1 MSSSIGSSRGGD
13 NGGDGG
19 GGKIA
24 ARPSKM
30 ARVGDNGNGDGGA
43 GGRKNTI
50 RISRSI
56 VNDPVVMASLRR
68 LNPHAKFVVSACEEA
83 AIATAPAG
91 ASAASPSP
99 SAAGAQNADGSNSNV
114 NLSDLAPF
122 VASILRD
129 KVLHDVVEESRD
141 LVREKEEM
149 ERVLQRVDDNFTIQ
163 AVDGA
168 GRVLGRG
175 KLKDG
180 TILGGTM
187 FHVPLHLGG
196 ASDFELPLENGPIEF
211 NLGDHRLFTLDLAN
225 HPQGAIH
232 RPGSSLVA
240 YPADQSLVRTICIRF
255 RRIVDEPNVDSWL
268 SSPQNGRDD
277 IGAIQLGPEDTAG
290 YKFVLLTSFLRYEEP
305 LRAILRALG
314 VQPRALGV
322 QP

>member
-1 MSSSIGSSRGGD
+1 MSSSNGSSRGGD
-13 NGGDGG
+13 NGG
-19 GGKIA
+19 GKIA
-24 ARPSKM
+24 ARLSKM
-30 ARVGDNGNGDGGA
+30 ARVGDNGNGGG
-43 GGRKNTI
+43 GGGPKNTI

-99 SAAGAQNADGSNSNV
+99 LAAGAQNADGSNSNV

-122 VASILRD
+122 VASMLRD
-129 KVLHDVVEESRD
+129 KVLHDVVEENRD
-141 LVREKEEM
+141 LVREKEEL
-149 ERVLQRVDDNFTIQ
+149 ERMLQRVDDNFTIQ

-240 YPADQSLVRTICIRF
+240 YPADQSLVQAICIGF
-255 RRIVDEPNVDSWL
+255 LPIVDEPNVDSWL

-277 IGAIQLGPEDTAG
+277 DGAIQLGPEDTAG
-290 YKFVLLTSFLRYEEP
+290 YKFVLLPICLRYEEP